1 MINETYISTGCCEM
15 ERDLGYRRIQRT
27 GRGSYIISLPKEW
40 VQGLGLEKGSHLAFK
55 MQDDSS
61 ILLVP
66 RKILE
71 ARKEVK
77 EPRLTEYRVLV
88 DSKDSPQSVCRKV
101 ASLYVISAD
110 LVRIRFKRGNIP
122 PEHKAAMNNL
132 IRNVLLGSEIIDETS
147 NEITLQI
154 LINHPEFPVE
164 KAVRRMAILALSAN
178 RDAILALENMDEKL
192 IKGVTEACN
201 DVDRLNLYVIRQLK
215 YGLERNLFKELG
227 FRTQKEFLGY
237 RIVANDIKG
246 IGDNA
251 LNLANNMMTL
261 KRMIKDQLLLLNEP
275 IDEEIY
281 SQILK
286 FNSKVH
292 FFFEES
298 LKALFKRDYD
308 RADKLISEM
317 KPLTAL
323 ESEIITMMSTKKM
336 DPNISSILRLII
348 DSSRRIIEH
357 SRNIAEVTLNRTV
370 EEISQPF

>member
-1 MINETYISTGCCEM
+1 M

-27 GRGSYIISLPKEW
+27 GRGSCIISLPKEW
-40 VQGLGLEKGSHLAFK
+40 VQDLGLEKGNQLAFK
-55 MQDDSS
+55 IQDDSS
-61 ILLVP
+61 LLLVP
-66 RKILE
+66 RKIME
-71 ARKEVK
+71 GRKKVE
-77 EPRLTEYRVLV
+77 EPRLKEYRILV
-88 DSKDSPQSVCRKV
+88 DSKNDTQSVCRKV

-110 LVRIRFKRGNIP
+110 LVRIRFKGGNIP
-122 PEHKAAMNNL
+122 LKHKAAMNNL
-132 IRNVLLGSEIIDETS
+132 TKNALLGSEIIDETS